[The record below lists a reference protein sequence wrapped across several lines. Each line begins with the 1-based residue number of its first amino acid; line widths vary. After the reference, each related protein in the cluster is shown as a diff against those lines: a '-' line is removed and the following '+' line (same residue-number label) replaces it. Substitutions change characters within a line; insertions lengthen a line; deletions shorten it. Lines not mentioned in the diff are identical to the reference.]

1 MEIDYTPTSFL
12 SKFSISP
19 QVRLRMSKRIF
30 SKIIVVYIGTLL
42 FFCSISWAS
51 DKGSTSK
58 NVQLP
63 APKVSPSEILDSDYL
78 QGKKFEDRFL
88 NLGVKKKFTILERD
102 LIKVQVKNF
111 IPPLLVPAI
120 GGHAF
125 VLPPGLFQVATSFK
139 FINVNDSDWAG
150 DPDNI
155 HREND
160 IQRRFFTTSIRYG
173 FDLDKKFFH
182 SFTAVLNVTY
192 ESSVNR
198 DPVRLP
204 DIGNNAKS
212 VFNTG
217 TSEGV
222 QDINLMIKKKIWDQ
236 GNKPI
241 GWALAA
247 GVYFPT
253 GDTDKKAGDDGVISV
268 RDDSTGTITK
278 PIFRRFTETGELPAG
293 RQLGNGE
300 MSYKLATFF
309 TRQFLP
315 GDMPDFLA
323 GTPFDRAA
331 IHWGAAY
338 RFNFEHDGVDPGDK
352 ATIFGSMVMPIY
364 KDYWS
369 FQVTS
374 VSMWQAN
381 DTYEGNFTFPND
393 TVSKPRPDFRGGL
406 ISLVGPSFIYSP
418 DPLIRFTASV
428 LRRVVQ
434 PNLGPSPP
442 YVANIGFSAAF

>member
-1 MEIDYTPTSFL
+1 MI
-12 SKFSISP
+12 KNN
-19 QVRLRMSKRIF
+19 
-30 SKIIVVYIGTLL
+30 IIKTIYCLL
-42 FFCSISWAS
+42 FLGLSFCSSSWAA
-51 DKGSTSK
+51 DTKRTTK
-58 NVQLP
+58 KDQLP
-63 APKVSPSEILDSDYL
+63 SPVVTLPEIHDSDYL
-78 QGKKFEDRFL
+78 QGRRFEDRFL

-139 FINVNDSDWAG
+139 FVNVNDSDWAG
-150 DPDNI
+150 DPNNI

-204 DIGNNAKS
+204 DIGNGARS

-217 TSEGV
+217 TSDGV
-222 QDINLMIKKKIWDQ
+222 QDINLMLKKKIWDQ

-241 GWALAA
+241 GWAIAA

-268 RDDSTGTITK
+268 RDDSTGTVTK
-278 PIFRRFTETGELPAG
+278 PVFRRFTETGELPAG

-300 MSYKLATFF
+300 MSYKVATFF
-309 TRQFLP
+309 TRQLLP
-315 GDMPDFLA
+315 GDTPDFLA

-352 ATIFGSMVMPIY
+352 ATIFGSMVMPIH
-364 KDYWS
+364 KDYVS
-369 FQVTS
+369 FQLSSVTN
-374 VSMWQAN
+374 WQAN
-381 DTYEGNFTFPND
+381 DTYEGNFKFPNA
-393 TVSKPRPDFRGGL
+393 SAAAPRPDFRGGWL
-406 ISLVGPSFIYSP
+406 SLVGASFIYSP
-418 DPLIRFTASV
+418 DPLIRFTATA
-428 LRRVVQ
+428 LTRVVQ
-434 PNLGPSPP
+434 PTLGPSPS
-442 YVANIGFSAAF
+442 YVANFGFAASF

>member
-1 MEIDYTPTSFL
+1 MVKETSL
-12 SKFSISP
+12 K
-19 QVRLRMSKRIF
+19 L
-30 SKIIVVYIGTLL
+30 IVVYFLSLL
-42 FFCSISWAS
+42 ISPSLCLAK
-51 DKGSTSK
+51 DKSSTPK
-58 NVQLP
+58 NTQLP
-63 APKVSPSEILDSDYL
+63 APKVSPSKILDSDYL
-78 QGKKFEDRFL
+78 QGRRFEDRFL
-88 NLGVKKKFTILERD
+88 NLGVDKKFTILERD

-111 IPPLLVPAI
+111 IPPLLVPAV

-125 VLPPGLFQVATSFK
+125 VLPPGLFNFSTSFK
-139 FINVNDSDWAG
+139 FVNVEADDWYKDG
-150 DPDNI
+150 KVDNI
-155 HREND
+155 HRENQ
-160 IQRRFFTTSIRYG
+160 IQRRFVISSLKYG
-173 FDLDKKFFH
+173 FDLDKKYFH

-198 DPVRLP
+198 GPVRLP

-217 TSEGV
+217 TSDGV
-222 QDINLMIKKKIWDQ
+222 QDINLMLKKKIWDQ

-241 GWALAA
+241 GWAIAA

-268 RDDSTGTITK
+268 QDDSTKAVTK
-278 PIFRRFTETGELPAG
+278 PIFKRFTDTGELPAG

-300 MSYKLATFF
+300 MSYKVATFF

-352 ATIFGSMVMPIY
+352 ATIFGSMVMPVH
-364 KDYWS
+364 KDYLS
-369 FQVTS
+369 FQLSTITN
-374 VSMWQAN
+374 WQAN
-381 DTYEGNFTFPND
+381 DTYEGNFQFPNASSA
-393 TVSKPRPDFRGGL
+393 VPRPDFRGGWL
-406 ISLVGPSFIYSP
+406 SLLGASFIYSP
-418 DPLIRFTASV
+418 DPLIRFTATALTRV
-428 LRRVVQ
+428 LQ
-434 PNLGPSPP
+434 PSLGPSPS
-442 YVANIGFSAAF
+442 YVANFGFAASF